1 MKKLYGGVADAESA
15 LRVAIEALYDAAD
28 DDSATGGPDLVRG
41 IYPTA
46 VVIGAEGATKIAENA
61 SLREAVKIAV
71 DALRVG
77 IASNGS
83 APGTELRTLDT
94 STLEVAILDTSRPRR
109 AFRRISA
116 SALEAL
122 LPALEAEAD

>member
-83 APGTELRTLDT
+83 APGTELRTL
-94 STLEVAILDTSRPRR
+94 EVAILDTSRPRR

>member
-1 MKKLYGGVADAESA
+1 
-15 LRVAIEALYDAAD
+15 
-28 DDSATGGPDLVRG
+28 
-41 IYPTA
+41 
-46 VVIGAEGATKIAENA
+46 
-61 SLREAVKIAV
+61 VKIAV

-94 STLEVAILDTSRPRR
+94 SRPRR
-109 AFRRISA
+109 AFRRIPA

-122 LPALEAEAD
+122 LPALEAEPKPESDAD

>member
-1 MKKLYGGVADAESA
+1 MGGTTEPIIAA
-15 LRVAIEALYDAAD
+15 LNDTY
-28 DDSATGGPDLVRG
+28 
-41 IYPTA
+41 
-46 VVIGAEGATKIAENA
+46 AENA

-94 STLEVAILDTSRPRR
+94 WRSPSSTPAGRGGPADLGFCAGR
-109 AFRRISA
+109 A
-116 SALEAL
+116 SA
-122 LPALEAEAD
+122 